1 MRGLVATDAWQPQ
14 VNGVV
19 RTYER
24 LAQEAPELGFEVSFL
39 APPLFYTLP
48 CPTYP
53 EIRLALA
60 GPRAIARHI
69 EEMRPDFIHI
79 ATEGPIGLM
88 TRRYC
93 RKTKHPFTTSYHTR
107 FPEYVS
113 ARLPVPV
120 GWCYALQRRFHNGAA
135 GTFVATQSVT
145 AELKARGF
153 ERLMLW
159 SRGVDTDVF
168 RPREVRLFGP
178 KPVFLY
184 VGRVAVEKNIKAF
197 LDLDLPGRKV
207 LVGGGP
213 QTPELARL
221 YPDALFTGPKHGEAL
236 AQAYASADVF
246 VFPSLTDTFGLVL
259 LEALASG
266 VPVAAYPASGP
277 RDVLTDPRV
286 GVLSLDLREAIL
298 RALDLDRDAARAHA
312 LDYSWDNSARQFIEN
327 VLIAHNMGLP
337 EKRARFRRWQKQR
350 TKQKTQK
357 KAARL
362 GGKPGRFTLMRQF
375 GGRFGGT
382 RVFPN
387 MVSGVVRFK
396 RAIQNL
402 RIPKLRASRYS
413 EKILTE

>member
-1 MRGLVATDAWQPQ
+1 MRVLVATDAWHPQ

-24 LAQEAPELGFEVSFL
+24 LALEAPKLGFEVSFL
-39 APPLFYTLP
+39 APSLFRTLP

-60 GPRAIARHI
+60 SPGAIARHI
-69 EEMRPDFIHI
+69 DEMRPDFIHI
-79 ATEGPIGLM
+79 ATEGPIGFM

-93 RKTKHPFTTSYHTR
+93 RKTRRPFTTSYHTR

-113 ARLPVPV
+113 ARLPVPED
-120 GWCYALQRRFHNGAA
+120 WCYALQRRFHNGAA
-135 GTFVATQSVT
+135 GIFVAAPSVA

-153 ERLMLW
+153 ERLMRW
-159 SRGVDTDVF
+159 SRGVDTELF
-168 RPREVRLFGP
+168 RPRNVRLFGE

-184 VGRVAVEKNIKAF
+184 VGRIAVEKNVKAF

-213 QTPELARL
+213 QASELERL
-221 YPDALFTGPKHGEAL
+221 YPDALFTGPKHGEDL
-236 AQAYASADVF
+236 AEAYASADVF

-286 GVLSLDLREAIL
+286 GVLSSDLREAAL

-312 LDYSWDNSARQFIEN
+312 LLYSWENSARQFIEN
-327 VLIAHNMGLP
+327 MLIAHNMGLP
-337 EKRARFRRWQKQR
+337 DKRARFRRWRQKR
-350 TKQKTQK
+350 TEQKKQKKT
-357 KAARL
+357 ARL
-362 GGKPGRFTLMRQF
+362 GGNRAVHSHASVWGTLWGNFASSLRWLATCLVS
-375 GGRFGGT
+375 RGGT
-382 RVFPN
+382 QPTA
-387 MVSGVVRFK
+387 G
-396 RAIQNL
+396 
-402 RIPKLRASRYS
+402 
-413 EKILTE
+413 IL